1 MFTLY
6 GNGNTLEVFNTIKEC
21 KESIKEYKKIEK
33 AMFGKSKIK
42 YKIIGGKNE
51 SKL

>member
-6 GNGNTLEVFNTIKEC
+6 GNETILEVFNTIKEC

-33 AMFGKSKIK
+33 AMFGKNKIK
-42 YKIIGGKNE
+42 FKIIGGK
-51 SKL
+51 